1 MNEMERNEQ
10 LAEAAYDAPFIAS
23 GIAAEGIVHEGLVTT
38 AKEDIKAISE
48 EAEKYRE
55 RLREE
60 RERERRK

>member
-1 MNEMERNEQ
+1 
-10 LAEAAYDAPFIAS
+10 
-23 GIAAEGIVHEGLVTT
+23 LVTT